1 MVAYVSLHPSRKRLR
16 FYSLSNQMT
25 QFNANS
31 RVIVSRMDVSEN
43 VNLSLVRRVLLKMPN
58 TRREKLCERYLTH
71 GGERSVA
78 EVLGRMR
85 KVPWK
90 RYHAR
95 REESC
100 REHLMHIGNNSVE
113 DA

>member
-1 MVAYVSLHPSRKRLR
+1 MKLHPSRKRPR

-31 RVIVSRMDVSEN
+31 RVIVSRMDVSED
-43 VNLSLVRRVLLKMPN
+43 VNLSPVRRVLLKMPN
-58 TRREKLCERYLTH
+58 ARREKLCERYVTH

-78 EVLGRMR
+78 EVLGTMR
-85 KVPWK
+85 KVLWM

-100 REHLMHIGNNSVE
+100 GEHLTHIGNNSVE

>member
-1 MVAYVSLHPSRKRLR
+1 VKLHPRRKRPRLH
-16 FYSLSNQMT
+16 SLSNQMT

-31 RVIVSRMDVSEN
+31 RVIVSRVDVSED
-43 VNLSLVRRVLLKMPN
+43 VRLSPVRRVLLKMPDA
-58 TRREKLCERYLTH
+58 RREKLCERYLTH
-71 GGERSVA
+71 GGKSSVA
-78 EVLGRMR
+78 EVPDTVR
-85 KVPWK
+85 KVLWK

-100 REHLMHIGNNSVE
+100 GERLTHSGSNPAE